1 MHRHT
6 KKNRLSRKRVF
17 GLLGLF
23 GIPKD
28 VRFQV
33 IEIMEEKKLLKKV
46 NRDKIEII
54 NIEKSKDVDKTV
66 LEDIWRGIIL
76 GK

>member
-1 MHRHT
+1 
-6 KKNRLSRKRVF
+6 
-17 GLLGLF
+17 
-23 GIPKD
+23 
-28 VRFQV
+28 
-33 IEIMEEKKLLKKV
+33 MEEKKLLKKV